1 MPRTTTRM
9 EHSRSLSRRRDLR
22 GVRGGPSVSAH
33 RHKSLKSTALSYS
46 DVMAG
51 SPTLMTGEVRIVDT
65 RDEPLRGAMMVV
77 GFPTHGLVGSVA
89 ASYLVHSL
97 DMNLVAYMV
106 SEEFPPTVI
115 MEEGI
120 VNAPVRFYAS
130 KLVCGV
136 EGSCD
141 QLLVVMSDIQPPMSM
156 LNPLGR
162 ALLDWAES
170 KGVQLV
176 VAVEGQPIETDTWGD
191 ARIVAMANRA
201 AAPLLE
207 KYRFDAANGVVT
219 GLTGGL
225 LLGAIGR
232 TTPVLCLVAQ
242 AHKDYPDARAA
253 ARIIET
259 INPLVP
265 LIVLDTKPLR
275 DKAREIETEVR
286 KTLRQTRESLSS
298 IRSAEAEGPG
308 EMYR

>member
-1 MPRTTTRM
+1 
-9 EHSRSLSRRRDLR
+9 
-22 GVRGGPSVSAH
+22 
-33 RHKSLKSTALSYS
+33 
-46 DVMAG
+46 MA
-51 SPTLMTGEVRIVDT
+51 SGEVRIVDT
-65 RDEPLRGAMMVV
+65 RNEPLKGAMMIV

-97 DMNLVAYMV
+97 DMSLVAYMV

-115 MEEGI
+115 MEEGV

-136 EGSCD
+136 DRSCD
-141 QLLVVMSDIQPPMSM
+141 QLLVVISDIQPPVPM
-156 LNPLGR
+156 LNSLGR
-162 ALLDWAES
+162 TLLDWAEG
-170 KGVQLV
+170 KGIQLV
-176 VAVEGQPIETDTWGD
+176 VAVEGQPMESDTWGD
-191 ARIVAMANRA
+191 ARVVAMANRA

-219 GLTGGL
+219 GLAGGL
-225 LLGAIGR
+225 LLSAIGR

-253 ARIIET
+253 AKVIET

-265 LIVLDTKPLR
+265 LMLLDTKPLR
-275 DKAREIETEVR
+275 EKAREIETEVR
-286 KTLRQTRESLSS
+286 KTLQQTRESMTTV
-298 IRSAEAEGPG
+298 RPAETEGPG